1 MTPITSLMNLGE
13 KTAGWLASIGI
24 ETAEDLADYGVVEAY
39 LQLKRMHPRRVSVN
53 VLYAL
58 QGALLG
64 VKWNLLPETLK
75 DDLRQQAAS
84 LDTHTMDSPT

>member
-1 MTPITSLMNLGE
+1 MTPITALMNLGE

-24 ETAEDLADYGVVEAY
+24 DTAEDLAEYGVVEAY
-39 LQLKRMHPRRVSVN
+39 HQLKQMHPRKVSVN

-64 VKWNLLPETLK
+64 IKWDLLPETLK
-75 DDLRQQAAS
+75 DELRQQAAA
-84 LDTHTMDSPT
+84 LDTQTMDSPP